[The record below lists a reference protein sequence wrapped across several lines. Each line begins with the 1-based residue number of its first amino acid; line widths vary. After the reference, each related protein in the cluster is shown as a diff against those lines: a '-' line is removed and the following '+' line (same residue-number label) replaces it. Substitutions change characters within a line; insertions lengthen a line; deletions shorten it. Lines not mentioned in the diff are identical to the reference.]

1 MSNIWFCKYEE
12 IREND
17 FNLEYIKLMYENI
30 KDVEINEYIKYLCN
44 DLKYT
49 FKEIIDNRYVK
60 LDDKYML
67 FIEELEA

>member
-12 IREND
+12 VREND
-17 FNLEYIKLMYENI
+17 FNLEYIKLIYENI
-30 KDVEINEYIKYLCN
+30 KDVEINEYIKHLCN
-44 DLKYT
+44 ELKYT

>member
-1 MSNIWFCKYEE
+1 MAG
-12 IREND
+12 
-17 FNLEYIKLMYENI
+17 MYENI